1 MLHELR
7 LQRNPH
13 DLIALLSP
21 FVLLHILHL
30 VAVGLDRLRRCG
42 LHDLRLGL
50 CISKLLRLGP
60 LKVMLHGRE
69 GDAIDLHRRIIA
81 RAELLE
87 LCELGGEQNRLR
99 TLRHQLDETLSLD
112 GRLRDLFL
120 LRHVALLGLLLGL
133 LLRSLNRRHSHLLL
147 DLLLRLGW
155 ELHTLEGEAPV
166 EEREVLVLLLE
177 REPRLICVGVAE
189 ERGLDQLVAILLQ
202 DLHHL
207 APGNEVF
214 LNRALEALQLHRDLL
229 AELLRPALALGV
241 VLADLT
247 PDRLRAPEDMS
258 RRPEEELVDLLAVHA
273 RPEEDAL
280 AVRRQIA
287 DEGAEGLLTPARIV
301 DRELAG
307 DGIERLKPSKVFE
320 VRS

>member
-1 MLHELR
+1 
-7 LQRNPH
+7 
-13 DLIALLSP
+13 
-21 FVLLHILHL
+21 
-30 VAVGLDRLRRCG
+30 
-42 LHDLRLGL
+42 
-50 CISKLLRLGP
+50 
-60 LKVMLHGRE
+60 MLHGRE

-120 LRHVALLGLLLGL
+120 LGLLLALLLGL

-258 RRPEEELVDLLAVHA
+258 GRPEEELVDLLAVHA

-287 DEGAEGLLTPARIV
+287 DEGAERLLTPARIV